1 MAGERV
7 TTARKPRETLT
18 VNAKDITWIKDAL
31 GKLKDKVDTI
41 EKTTTKLN
49 TTIVGDPQYG
59 QIGLIT
65 QVKEHNDYIESDK
78 TFKSKLIGGSIV
90 LGGLWTILLKF
101 WDKIF

>member
-1 MAGERV
+1 MAV
-7 TTARKPRETLT
+7 VRKPRETIT

-49 TTIVGDPQYG
+49 TTIVGDPDYG
-59 QIGLIT
+59 QIGLVS
-65 QVKEHNDYIESDK
+65 QVKEHTEYIENDK
-78 TFKSKLIGGSIV
+78 SFKAKLIGGSVV
-90 LGGLWTILLKF
+90 LGAFWTLLIKF

>member
-1 MAGERV
+1 MAERV
-7 TTARKPRETLT
+7 PTPRKPRETLT

-41 EKTTTKLN
+41 EKTTTKLD

-59 QIGLIT
+59 QVGLVT
-65 QVKEHNDYIESDK
+65 QVKTHHDYIEADK